1 MDPSSATTTDSWMSL
16 SRWMLRSISPAW
28 AIRSVCDGIE
38 FVYLR
43 AEEDQTAC
51 DVRAHLEQ
59 GQSYEASKVLSIF
72 PLASNHWKL
81 LVHRGYVSR
90 LKGGALSVG
99 YIVEE
104 GCHSAKPPT
113 CHFGPRDRAMRR
125 RLAIERLVARAVA
138 VDLLSR
144 AQQYTEADAASVYLR
159 VVTLYQCSH
168 VFRAVWLALRE
179 LGGLGTP
186 TGLSCIIADHDYCL

>member
-1 MDPSSATTTDSWMSL
+1 M
-16 SRWMLRSISPAW
+16 
-28 AIRSVCDGIE
+28 
-38 FVYLR
+38 R
-43 AEEDQTAC
+43 A
-51 DVRAHLEQ
+51 RLKQ

-72 PLASNHWKL
+72 PLASNLWEL
-81 LVHRGYVSR
+81 LVHRDYVPR
-90 LKGGALSVG
+90 LKGGAPSVG

-104 GCHSAKPPT
+104 GCHPAKPPI
-113 CHFGPRDRAMRR
+113 CHFEPRDVAMRR
-125 RLAIERLVARAVA
+125 LLAIERLVARAVA

-168 VFRAVWLALRE
+168 VFRAVQLALRV

-186 TGLSCIIADHDYCL
+186 TGLFCIIADHEYCL